1 MRSYL
6 VLAAAGAL
14 LAGGGGCATEPT
26 PPGPPTV
33 APAFASSG
41 GIPDLDGVPDLTV
54 DAKKL
59 ARSWV
64 IRDEEATQCAVLEG
78 GVTPGVHRVL
88 RFTAT
93 TPNIGTA
100 DVYVGNPLD
109 HVAANDG
116 LFEFATCHDHYH
128 FRQYATYELI
138 SVATGAVVLAA
149 KRGFCMVD
157 VAQAVGGPPGGK
169 RTYDSCGTRSSPGF
183 QGISS
188 GWADSYNRVLDG
200 QFFVVDAAETPPGA
214 YLLRITVN
222 PPFACGDGDESRPR
236 DGAGFCH
243 MFAESDYTNNV
254 GETDVTIPSDVKS
267 NGSGPGLTD
276 ALSPDELAAIKTKTG
291 QPHH

>member
-26 PPGPPTV
+26 PPAV
-33 APAFASSG
+33 APAFGSTG

-59 ARSWV
+59 SRSWI

-78 GVTPGVHRVL
+78 GVSPGVHRVL

-100 DVYVGNPLD
+100 DVFVGNPLD

-138 SVATGAVVLAA
+138 SVETGAVVLAA

-157 VAQAVGGPPGGK
+157 VAQASSGPPGGK

-200 QFFVVDAAETPPGA
+200 QFFVVDAGVAPPGA

-222 PPFACGDGDESRPR
+222 PPFACGAGDDARPR
-236 DGAGFCH
+236 DAAGFCH

-254 GETDVTIPSDVKS
+254 GETDVVIPSDVKS

-291 QPHH
+291 EPHH